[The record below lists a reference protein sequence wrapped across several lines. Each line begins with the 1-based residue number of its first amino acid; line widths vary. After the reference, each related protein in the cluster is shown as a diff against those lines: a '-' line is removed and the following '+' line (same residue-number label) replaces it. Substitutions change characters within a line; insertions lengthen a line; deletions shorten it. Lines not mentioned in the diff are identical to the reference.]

1 MPLYE
6 YYCGHC
12 GKEFDLRR
20 QASDAG
26 EPGRCPVCGT
36 EADRLVSAFA
46 SKVGFYLDQHREG
59 LMVEE
64 RHLTALRSQSPRQPH
79 YVDRRG
85 SRDGSLVT
93 DWNLIVP
100 TEAVERSWAEVT

>member
-46 SKVGFYLDQHREG
+46 SKVGFYLKTTSVGAFRPPGERE
-59 LMVEE
+59 
-64 RHLTALRSQSPRQPH
+64 
-79 YVDRRG
+79 
-85 SRDGSLVT
+85 
-93 DWNLIVP
+93 P
-100 TEAVERSWAEVT
+100 TG